1 VGILGALGFKASS
14 VITQPSFILAAA
26 IINGSA
32 TGFPCNLA
40 FSLTKSLKFL
50 IEKISAI
57 SREAQLFVGWVS
69 GSVK

>member
-1 VGILGALGFKASS
+1 VGILAALGFKASS
-14 VITQPSFILAAA
+14 VITQPSFILAQA

-50 IEKISAI
+50 IEKISA

-69 GSVK
+69 GSVT